1 MNYRLRIYKNEEFY
15 KEIALVFLRENTYT
29 YKWEKIQRGSYSFE
43 VINEKDEV
51 FGVTYNHTAPFA
63 HTFDTYLDKE
73 SKPKPITGFQDG
85 IDILIKY
92 NEQENTFFAKVLK
105 QEFLGALSLLMLE
118 PFGASGQN
126 GGGAH

>member
-63 HTFDTYLDKE
+63 HTFDTYLDKD

-92 NEQENTFFAKVLK
+92 NSQENTF
-105 QEFLGALSLLMLE
+105 SLVKTKFTKRVPQL
-118 PFGASGQN
+118 ANSS
-126 GGGAH
+126 